1 MAGTITLQG
10 DRQLAAALRRLSQA
24 DFDKVVQDNM
34 RQIYNRGKRGGTP
47 VGETHNLINSLSFT
61 PDGGESEVGYTVEYA
76 PHVEYGHRQTPG
88 RFVKKLGKRLVASYV
103 PGQHYLAANVSAQGP
118 KLHSALKREL
128 RRAGT

>member
-34 RQIYNRGKRGGTP
+34 RKIYNRGKRGGTP
-47 VGETHNLINSLSFT
+47 VDSGELVASLGFT
-61 PDGGESEVGYTVEYA
+61 PDGGDSEVGYTKEYA
-76 PHVEYGHRQTPG
+76 PHVEYGHRQNVG
-88 RFVKKLGKRLVASYV
+88 QFVPKLGKRLKASYV
-103 PGQHYLAANVSAQGP
+103 PGQHYLAANVAAQGP